1 MAASLPLDARAPA
14 SAAQRAEFWILAALV
29 LVLPLF
35 EAPKNILWV
44 LYVLVWLGN
53 RVRAG
58 EFGGR
63 WDLWD
68 TLIAAWIASA
78 ALSAAFAGLHHKE
91 WNGALDVLR
100 YGSVL
105 WLLKR
110 SRFGER
116 ELAVLAG
123 ALALGA
129 VAALAHGYWRLEVT
143 QTKKLLEL
151 KSVGHVNHSA
161 IYLAI
166 LLGATVSAVA
176 AYWHRLPASGR
187 AVAVAVLAIF
197 AVSLFEMQSRTAT
210 GVAVAFALILGVAW
224 WPRARTVA
232 LATLLSV
239 LAIVGVAVV
248 AQVDVVRKHADRTA
262 EGNVLAYRAQIWN
275 TARAAWQ
282 RFPVFGVGMDNYSA
296 IEPDE
301 VRRWQA
307 EAGKPFDEDAFIV
320 KSGHAHSLYYN
331 TLAERGSVGFAALA
345 AVLIAW
351 ASRLLRRYPGRSGD
365 DRAWALWGAA
375 LSAWFVTVLAGVGNT
390 SLHSEH
396 ALLSAILLGLWL
408 ADAPTGPTI
417 GQGLRR
423 RVPDG

>member
-1 MAASLPLDARAPA
+1 VLACPPLAAAAPLSGPR
-14 SAAQRAEFWILAALV
+14 RVEFWLLAALL

-44 LYVLVWLGN
+44 LYVLVWLTN
-53 RVRAG
+53 RARSRD
-58 EFGGR
+58 FGGG

-105 WLLKR
+105 WTLR
-110 SRFGER
+110 RTRFDER
-116 ELAVLAG
+116 ELGVLFG
-123 ALALGA
+123 ALVLGA
-129 VAALAHGYWRLEVT
+129 LAALAHGYWRLEVT

-176 AYWHRLPASGR
+176 AYWHRLAASGR
-187 AVAVAVLAIF
+187 AIAAAVLAIF
-197 AVSLFEMQSRTAT
+197 AVSLFAMQSRTAT
-210 GVAVAFALILGVAW
+210 GVALAFVLILGVAW

-232 LATLLSV
+232 LATALSV
-239 LAIVGVAVV
+239 IAVVVVAVV

-296 IEPDE
+296 IEPDA
-301 VRRWQA
+301 VRQWRA
-307 EAGKPFDEDAFIV
+307 EAGKPFDEGAFIV

-331 TLAERGSVGFAALA
+331 TLAERGTVGFAVLA
-345 AVLIAW
+345 AVLLVWAW
-351 ASRLLRRYPGRSGD
+351 QLLRRYPGRAGD
-365 DRAWALWGAA
+365 DRAWTLWGGAF
-375 LSAWFVTVLAGVGNT
+375 SAWFVTVLAGVGNT

-396 ALLSAILLGLWL
+396 ALLSVILLGLWL
-408 ADAPTGPTI
+408 ADGSR
-417 GQGLRR
+417 GSSMS
-423 RVPDG
+423 

>member
-1 MAASLPLDARAPA
+1 VLASPPLAARDPVGALRHT
-14 SAAQRAEFWILAALV
+14 EFWLLAALLV
-29 LVLPLF
+29 VLPLF

-44 LYVLVWLGN
+44 LYVLVWLVN
-53 RVRAG
+53 RARSG
-58 EFGGR
+58 DFGGR
-63 WDLWD
+63 WELWD

-105 WLLKR
+105 WTLKR
-110 SRFGER
+110 TRFDER
-116 ELAVLAG
+116 ELAILFG
-123 ALALGA
+123 ALAVGA

-143 QTKKLLEL
+143 QARKFLEL

-166 LLGATVSAVA
+166 LLGATASAVA
-176 AYWHRLPASGR
+176 AYWRRLPASGR
-187 AVAVAVLAIF
+187 VAAVALLAIF
-197 AVSLFEMQSRTAT
+197 AVSLFEMQSRTAI
-210 GVAVAFALILGVAW
+210 GVALAFVLILGVAW

-232 LATLLSV
+232 LATLLTV
-239 LAIVGVAVV
+239 VVVVTVAVV

-282 RFPVFGVGMDNYSA
+282 RYPVFGVGMDNYSA
-296 IEPDE
+296 IEPDA
-301 VRRWQA
+301 VRQWRA
-307 EAGKPFDEDAFIV
+307 EAGKPFDESTFIV

-331 TLAERGSVGFAALA
+331 TLAERGTVGFAALA
-345 AVLIAW
+345 AVLLVW
-351 ASRLLRRYPGRSGD
+351 AGQLLRRYPGRAGD
-365 DRAWALWGAA
+365 DRAWALWGGA
-375 LSAWFVTVLAGVGNT
+375 LAAWFVTVLAGVGNT

-396 ALLSAILLGLWL
+396 ALLSVILLGLWL
-408 ADAPTGPTI
+408 GDAHRTGYGSRDALT
-417 GQGLRR
+417 
-423 RVPDG
+423 